1 MKTMRRRQLLGLI
14 KNLAFAATT
23 AQLGMSQQRTKGKQI
38 YALIWSERTE
48 PKEHYPEG
56 HNGIIASF
64 LNKDPN
70 IKAEAVSI
78 NDPEQGLPTEKL
90 QRCDVL
96 VWWGH
101 IRHGEVRDEIV
112 DKIVKRVKEEGMG
125 FIALHSAHYA
135 KPFQRLLN
143 APGHIGGVGHGR
155 EEHIWV
161 VAPNHPIAKGIYHF
175 TLPEEEFYAEPFQVP
190 QPENVIFISTFGSGH
205 WFRSGL
211 TWSVGK
217 GRVFYF
223 RPGHETLPTMKDE
236 RVLKII
242 RNAVYW
248 CARRS
253 L

>member
-1 MKTMRRRQLLGLI
+1 MRRREWLNLGKGLLLT
-14 KNLAFAATT
+14 AAATS
-23 AQLGMSQQRTKGKQI
+23 LGVAQQRGKKPI
-38 YALIWSERTE
+38 YVLAWSERTE

-56 HNGIIASF
+56 HNGVIAAF

-70 IKAEAVSI
+70 IRAEAVSL
-78 NDPEQGLPTEKL
+78 NDPEQGLPPEKL

-96 VWWGH
+96 IWWGH
-101 IRHGEVRDEIV
+101 VRHGEVRDDIV
-112 DKIVKRVKEEGMG
+112 DRIVKRVKDEGMG
-125 FIALHSAHYA
+125 FIALHSSHYA
-135 KPFQRLLN
+135 KPFQRLIN
-143 APGHIGGVGHGR
+143 SPGHLGGVGHGR

-161 VAPNHPIAKGIYHF
+161 VAPNHPISKGITHF
-175 TLPEEEFYAEPFQVP
+175 TLPDEEYYAEPFQVAE
-190 QPENVIFISTFGSGH
+190 PETVVFISTFGSGH

-223 RPGHETLPTMKDE
+223 RPGHETFPTMKDE

-253 L
+253 P

>member
-1 MKTMRRRQLLGLI
+1 MRRREWLKLGKGLM
-14 KNLAFAATT
+14 LTAA
-23 AQLGMSQQRTKGKQI
+23 AASLGVAQQRGRKQI
-38 YALIWSERTE
+38 YVLAWSERTE

-56 HNGIIASF
+56 HNGVIAAF

-70 IKAEAVSI
+70 IRAEAVSL
-78 NDPEQGLPTEKL
+78 NDPEQGLPPEKL

-96 VWWGH
+96 IWWGH
-101 IRHGEVRDEIV
+101 VRHGKVRDDIV
-112 DKIVKRVKEEGMG
+112 ERIVKRVKEEGMG
-125 FIALHSAHYA
+125 FIALHSSHYA
-135 KPFQRLLN
+135 KPFQRLIN
-143 APGHIGGVGHGR
+143 SPGHLGGVGHGR

-161 VAPNHPIAKGIYHF
+161 VAPNHPIAKGITHF
-175 TLPEEEFYAEPFQVP
+175 TLPDEEYYAKPFQVAK
-190 QPENVIFISTFGSGH
+190 PETVVFISTFGSGH

-253 L
+253 P

>member
-1 MKTMRRRQLLGLI
+1 MRRREWLNLGKGLLLT
-14 KNLAFAATT
+14 AAATS
-23 AQLGMSQQRTKGKQI
+23 LGVAQQRGKKPI
-38 YALIWSERTE
+38 YVLAWSERTE

-56 HNGIIASF
+56 HNGVIAAF

-70 IKAEAVSI
+70 IRAEAVSL
-78 NDPEQGLPTEKL
+78 NDPEQGLPPEKS

-96 VWWGH
+96 IWWGH
-101 IRHGEVRDEIV
+101 VRHGEVRDDIV
-112 DKIVKRVKEEGMG
+112 DRIVKRVKDEGMG
-125 FIALHSAHYA
+125 FIALHSSHYA
-135 KPFQRLLN
+135 KPFQRLIN
-143 APGHIGGVGHGR
+143 SPGHLGSVGHGR

-161 VAPNHPIAKGIYHF
+161 VAPNHPIAKGITHF
-175 TLPEEEFYAEPFQVP
+175 TLPDEEY
-190 QPENVIFISTFGSGH
+190 

-223 RPGHETLPTMKDE
+223 RPGHENFPTMKDE